1 ASLARVGLE
10 LRCQCIET
18 YSNPSLRGHI
28 ASVNLIKS
36 GPHCSNIQVIAT
48 LKDARRVCLDPTAPW
63 VKKVITNLLEKYKI
77 NPLVIQ
83 KGTGNKVQKR
93 EWSLS
98 SLNPEEQ
105 LRYVAS

>member
-1 ASLARVGLE
+1 MDFKTVAAFLALFLISATVTEGASLASVGLE

-48 LKDARRVCLDPTAPW
+48 LKDGRRVCLDPTAIW
-63 VKKVITNLLEKYKI
+63 VKKVITNLLEKAK
-77 NPLVIQ
+77 NNAETQ
-83 KGTGNKVQKR
+83 
-93 EWSLS
+93 
-98 SLNPEEQ
+98 
-105 LRYVAS
+105 